1 MTLKEQV
8 LNELELNRGKSISG
22 TALAEK
28 LYVSRGAVWKAIK
41 SLRNDGYEIN
51 AVTNKGYMLS
61 ENSNILSKAGIMPF
75 LNDKTKNIVT
85 LDIRKTVTSTNTVLK
100 EIALNGGKQGYVLI
114 SEQQTAG
121 KGRLGRSFYSPNDT
135 GIYMSVLLRPK
146 MTIEDSLLIT
156 TSTAV
161 AVSKAIEKLCDKKAR
176 IKWVNDIF
184 VDGRKVCGILTE
196 SSLDTESGRLEYAV
210 VGIGVNISKPNDGF
224 PDDIKNTAGGFLDN
238 VKGNVRCRL
247 IAEILNQLAEQME
260 NLSSK
265 YYLEEYKKRCFLIGK
280 NITVIKPSGN
290 KTAKAIGID
299 DNVRLIVEYDDKTVE
314 HLSSGEVSINIDN
327 LNQVNGYK

>member
-1 MTLKEQV
+1 MTLKEQI
-8 LNELELNRGKSISG
+8 LNELEINRGKSISG

-28 LYVSRGAVWKAIK
+28 LYVSRGAIWKAVE

-61 ENSNILSKAGIMPF
+61 ENSNILSKAGITPY
-75 LNDKTKNIVT
+75 LNDKTKNTVK

-100 EIALNGGKQGYVLI
+100 EIANKGERQGYVLI

-156 TSTAV
+156 TSAAV
-161 AVSKAIEKLCDKKAR
+161 AVSRAIESLSQKKAK
-176 IKWVNDIF
+176 IKWVNDVF

-196 SSLDTESGRLEYAV
+196 SSLDFESGRLEYAV
-210 VGIGVNISKPNDGF
+210 VGIGVNISKPKDSF
-224 PDDIKNTAGGFLDN
+224 PDEIKNTAGGFLDN

-247 IAEILNQLAEQME
+247 IAEILNEFTAQME

-265 YYLEEYKKRCFLIGK
+265 HYLDEYKSRSFVIGK
-280 NITVIKPSGN
+280 NITVVKPNENIK
-290 KTAKAIGID
+290 AKAVDID
-299 DNVRLIVEYDDKTVE
+299 DKARLVVEYEDKSVE
-314 HLSSGEVSINIDN
+314 HLLSGEVSIRLNN
-327 LNQVNGYK
+327 LNNINH

>member
-8 LNELELNRGKSISG
+8 LYELELNRGKNISG

-28 LYVSRGAVWKAIK
+28 LYVSRGAIWKAVK

-51 AVTNKGYMLS
+51 AVTNKGYSLS
-61 ENSNILSKAGIMPF
+61 ENSSMLSKTGIIPF
-75 LNDKTKNIVT
+75 LNEKTKNRIT
-85 LDIRKTVTSTNTVLK
+85 LDIRSSVTSTNTVLK
-100 EIALNGGKQGYVLI
+100 EIAHNGVKEGYVLI

-121 KGRLGRSFYSPNDT
+121 KGRMGRSFYSPNGT

-161 AVSKAIEKLCDKKAR
+161 AVSKAIENLCDKKAK

-184 VDGRKVCGILTE
+184 VDEKKVCGILTE
-196 SSLDTESGRLEYAV
+196 SSLDFESGRLEYAV
-210 VGIGVNISKPNDGF
+210 VGIGVNISTPKDGF
-224 PDDIKNTAGGFLDN
+224 PDEIKNTAGGFLDK

-247 IAEILNQLAEQME
+247 IAEILNELTGQME

-265 YYLEEYKKRCFLIGK
+265 YYLNEYKKRSFLIGRQ
-280 NITVIKPSGN
+280 ITVIKPSGN

-299 DNVRLIVEYDDKTVE
+299 DNVRLVVEYKDKTVE

-327 LNQVNGYK
+327 LNQVNNCK

>member
-8 LNELELNRGKSISG
+8 LNELEVNRGKNISG

-28 LYVSRGAVWKAIK
+28 LYVSRGAIWKAVK
-41 SLRNDGYEIN
+41 SLRNDGYDIN
-51 AVTNKGYMLS
+51 AVTNKGYVLS

-75 LNDKTKNIVT
+75 LNDKTQKIVT

-100 EIALNGGKQGYVLI
+100 EIAINGGKQGHVLI
-114 SEQQTAG
+114 SEQQTSG
-121 KGRLGRSFYSPNDT
+121 KGRLGRSFYSPNNT

-146 MTIEDSLLIT
+146 LTIEDSLLIT

-161 AVSKAIEKLCDKKAR
+161 AVSRAIEKLCNKKAK

-210 VGIGVNISKPNDGF
+210 VGIGVNISTPKDGF
-224 PDDIKNTAGGFLDN
+224 PDEIKNTAGGFLDN
-238 VKGNVRCRL
+238 VKGNVRYRL
-247 IAEILNQLAEQME
+247 IAEILNELAEQIE

-265 YYLEEYKKRCFLIGK
+265 YYLNEYKKRSFLIGRQ
-280 NITVIKPSGN
+280 ITVIKPSE
-290 KTAKAIGID
+290 KRTAKAIDID
-299 DNVRLIVEYDDKTVE
+299 DKARLVVEYEDNTIE
-314 HLSSGEVSINIDN
+314 HLTSGEVSIRFGN
-327 LNQVNGYK
+327 LAE

>member
-8 LNELELNRGKSISG
+8 LNELEFNRGKNISG

-61 ENSNILSKAGIMPF
+61 ENSNIISNSGIMPF

-85 LDIRKTVTSTNTVLK
+85 FDIRKTVTSTNTVLK
-100 EIALNGGKQGYVLI
+100 EIANNGAKQGYVLI

-161 AVSKAIEKLCDKKAR
+161 AVSKAIEKLCDKKAG

-210 VGIGVNISKPNDGF
+210 VGIGVNISKPKDGF
-224 PDDIKNTAGGFLDN
+224 PDDIENTAGGFLDN

-247 IAEILNQLAEQME
+247 IAEIINQLAEQME

-265 YYLEEYKKRCFLIGK
+265 YYLEEYKNRCFLIGE
-280 NITVIKPSGN
+280 NITVIKPNGN
-290 KTAKAIGID
+290 KTAKATGID
-299 DNVRLIVEYDDKTVE
+299 DKVRLIVEYEDNTVE
-314 HLSSGEVSINIDN
+314 HLSSGEISINISN
-327 LNQVNGYK
+327 LNQVSL

>member
-61 ENSNILSKAGIMPF
+61 ENSNLLSKAGIMPF

-100 EIALNGGKQGYVLI
+100 EIAINGGNQGYVLI

-121 KGRLGRSFYSPNDT
+121 KGRLGRSFYSPNNT
-135 GIYMSVLLRPK
+135 GIYMSVL
-146 MTIEDSLLIT
+146 TE
-156 TSTAV
+156 
-161 AVSKAIEKLCDKKAR
+161 
-176 IKWVNDIF
+176 NDNRGF
-184 VDGRKVCGILTE
+184 SADNYLN
-196 SSLDTESGRLEYAV
+196 SSCSFKSY
-210 VGIGVNISKPNDGF
+210 
-224 PDDIKNTAGGFLDN
+224 
-238 VKGNVRCRL
+238 
-247 IAEILNQLAEQME
+247 
-260 NLSSK
+260 
-265 YYLEEYKKRCFLIGK
+265 
-280 NITVIKPSGN
+280 
-290 KTAKAIGID
+290 
-299 DNVRLIVEYDDKTVE
+299 
-314 HLSSGEVSINIDN
+314 
-327 LNQVNGYK
+327 